1 MDQQMS
7 YFLPPITNTL
17 PTGNC
22 TLREVYRWITED
34 KSLETVTNELRAFIR
49 EGRIAEYRQLKQR
62 QLPFVTP
69 HGVFSRRKSDALIS
83 ASGLVVVDID
93 HLASL
98 EEAEQLRNHLFE
110 DPYLGTRLA
119 FVSSGGLGVKLF
131 IPGDETVRWAMSYI
145 QLLYADIAPTYAE
158 YVQLAF
164 AIATDCG
171 EAGRSDFISLCEPSP
186 KFNAL
191 HANKLFSSA
200 LRTGNQNVHLG
211 TAFHLAKLAGVEIG
225 FKFQGFTKP
234 FSSHTRV
241 STYNTADTV
250 DQAHETS
257 DRETEANDAPL
268 HIGSEPYTSLPRL
281 VPGYP
286 WPSLL
291 RDILGFADNAEQ
303 RDILLLTALTA
314 LGATLGK
321 TVRCLYGMHW
331 IYPCIQLFVI
341 APPASGKGIM
351 AWLRKFIEP
360 IHREIRQQVDL
371 AMKQYRQD
379 LAAYH
384 ALGKEKAK
392 MEMPQMPKN
401 SMFIISGNNTGTG
414 ILQNIIDSDGTGII
428 FETEADTITTAIGGD
443 YGHWSDTLR
452 NAFDHAGLSFNR
464 RTDNEYRECDST
476 FLSMVLSGTP
486 GQVAPLI
493 PSGEN
498 GLFSREVFYYK
509 SQIREWID
517 QFSVDEVDAEKEFH
531 QMGYEWK
538 ATIDQL
544 KCRGTITLRLDE
556 RQQAAFNDSFVR
568 LFLRA
573 RQSNGQEMNSS
584 VVRLAIN
591 LVRFMEVVAMLRALE
606 QPELLLP
613 AQGINSDNLK
623 DKIIGGWELHIT
635 DDDFAALLTMAEPLY
650 LHATHILSFLPTG
663 EITSRG
669 LSEKDSL
676 LSSMPDEFTT
686 VQWMETA
693 EHANIPK
700 NTAKT
705 WLRRLCDS
713 GALLHGEHKG
723 IYLKPI

>member
-1 MDQQMS
+1 MNNDLS
-7 YFLPPITNTL
+7 KLV
-17 PTGNC
+17 
-22 TLREVYRWITED
+22 EAV
-34 KSLETVTNELRAFIR
+34 RA
-49 EGRIAEYRQLKQR
+49 A
-62 QLPFVTP
+62 
-69 HGVFSRRKSDALIS
+69 H
-83 ASGLVVVDID
+83 
-93 HLASL
+93 
-98 EEAEQLRNHLFE
+98 
-110 DPYLGTRLA
+110 
-119 FVSSGGLGVKLF
+119 
-131 IPGDETVRWAMSYI
+131 
-145 QLLYADIAPTYAE
+145 ADIAPTYAE

-241 STYNTADTV
+241 STYNIADTV

-517 QFSVDEVDAEKEFH
+517 QFSVDEVDAEGIPPDGLRVEGH
-531 QMGYEWK
+531 DRSAQVPGYHYLAPRRA
-538 ATIDQL
+538 ATSRFQRQL
-544 KCRGTITLRLDE
+544 RTSLPPCPAIQRAGDEQFRGTPRHQPRTFHGGGSHASCLGTTGITAAGPRHQQ
-556 RQQAAFNDSFVR
+556 RQPK
-568 LFLRA
+568 
-573 RQSNGQEMNSS
+573 GQ
-584 VVRLAIN
+584 
-591 LVRFMEVVAMLRALE
+591 
-606 QPELLLP
+606 
-613 AQGINSDNLK
+613 D
-623 DKIIGGWELHIT
+623 H
-635 DDDFAALLTMAEPLY
+635 
-650 LHATHILSFLPTG
+650 
-663 EITSRG
+663 
-669 LSEKDSL
+669 
-676 LSSMPDEFTT
+676 
-686 VQWMETA
+686 
-693 EHANIPK
+693 
-700 NTAKT
+700 
-705 WLRRLCDS
+705 RRL
-713 GALLHGEHKG
+713 GTPYHRR
-723 IYLKPI
+723 

>member
-1 MDQQMS
+1 MNNDLS
-7 YFLPPITNTL
+7 
-17 PTGNC
+17 
-22 TLREVYRWITED
+22 
-34 KSLETVTNELRAFIR
+34 K
-49 EGRIAEYRQLKQR
+49 
-62 QLPFVTP
+62 
-69 HGVFSRRKSDALIS
+69 
-83 ASGLVVVDID
+83 LV
-93 HLASL
+93 
-98 EEAEQLRNHLFE
+98 EA
-110 DPYLGTRLA
+110 
-119 FVSSGGLGVKLF
+119 
-131 IPGDETVRWAMSYI
+131 VRTAH
-145 QLLYADIAPTYAE
+145 ADIAPTYAE

-291 RDILGFADNAEQ
+291 RDILGFTDNAEQ

-384 ALGKEKAK
+384 ALGKE
-392 MEMPQMPKN
+392 
-401 SMFIISGNNTGTG
+401 
-414 ILQNIIDSDGTGII
+414 
-428 FETEADTITTAIGGD
+428 
-443 YGHWSDTLR
+443 
-452 NAFDHAGLSFNR
+452 LS
-464 RTDNEYRECDST
+464 
-476 FLSMVLSGTP
+476 
-486 GQVAPLI
+486 LI
-493 PSGEN
+493 
-498 GLFSREVFYYK
+498 
-509 SQIREWID
+509 
-517 QFSVDEVDAEKEFH
+517 
-531 QMGYEWK
+531 
-538 ATIDQL
+538 
-544 KCRGTITLRLDE
+544 
-556 RQQAAFNDSFVR
+556 
-568 LFLRA
+568 
-573 RQSNGQEMNSS
+573 
-584 VVRLAIN
+584 
-591 LVRFMEVVAMLRALE
+591 
-606 QPELLLP
+606 
-613 AQGINSDNLK
+613 
-623 DKIIGGWELHIT
+623 HI
-635 DDDFAALLTMAEPLY
+635 
-650 LHATHILSFLPTG
+650 
-663 EITSRG
+663 
-669 LSEKDSL
+669 
-676 LSSMPDEFTT
+676 
-686 VQWMETA
+686 
-693 EHANIPK
+693 
-700 NTAKT
+700 
-705 WLRRLCDS
+705 
-713 GALLHGEHKG
+713 
-723 IYLKPI
+723 

>member
-1 MDQQMS
+1 MNNDLS
-7 YFLPPITNTL
+7 
-17 PTGNC
+17 
-22 TLREVYRWITED
+22 
-34 KSLETVTNELRAFIR
+34 K
-49 EGRIAEYRQLKQR
+49 
-62 QLPFVTP
+62 
-69 HGVFSRRKSDALIS
+69 
-83 ASGLVVVDID
+83 LV
-93 HLASL
+93 
-98 EEAEQLRNHLFE
+98 EA
-110 DPYLGTRLA
+110 
-119 FVSSGGLGVKLF
+119 
-131 IPGDETVRWAMSYI
+131 VRTAH
-145 QLLYADIAPTYAE
+145 ADIAPTYAE

-291 RDILGFADNAEQ
+291 RDILGFTDNAEQ

-414 ILQNIIDSDGTGII
+414 ILQN
-428 FETEADTITTAIGGD
+428 
-443 YGHWSDTLR
+443 
-452 NAFDHAGLSFNR
+452 LS
-464 RTDNEYRECDST
+464 
-476 FLSMVLSGTP
+476 
-486 GQVAPLI
+486 LI
-493 PSGEN
+493 
-498 GLFSREVFYYK
+498 
-509 SQIREWID
+509 
-517 QFSVDEVDAEKEFH
+517 
-531 QMGYEWK
+531 
-538 ATIDQL
+538 
-544 KCRGTITLRLDE
+544 
-556 RQQAAFNDSFVR
+556 
-568 LFLRA
+568 
-573 RQSNGQEMNSS
+573 
-584 VVRLAIN
+584 
-591 LVRFMEVVAMLRALE
+591 
-606 QPELLLP
+606 
-613 AQGINSDNLK
+613 
-623 DKIIGGWELHIT
+623 HI
-635 DDDFAALLTMAEPLY
+635 
-650 LHATHILSFLPTG
+650 
-663 EITSRG
+663 
-669 LSEKDSL
+669 
-676 LSSMPDEFTT
+676 
-686 VQWMETA
+686 
-693 EHANIPK
+693 
-700 NTAKT
+700 
-705 WLRRLCDS
+705 
-713 GALLHGEHKG
+713 
-723 IYLKPI
+723 

>member
-1 MDQQMS
+1 MNNDLS
-7 YFLPPITNTL
+7 KLV
-17 PTGNC
+17 
-22 TLREVYRWITED
+22 EAV
-34 KSLETVTNELRAFIR
+34 RA
-49 EGRIAEYRQLKQR
+49 A
-62 QLPFVTP
+62 
-69 HGVFSRRKSDALIS
+69 H
-83 ASGLVVVDID
+83 
-93 HLASL
+93 
-98 EEAEQLRNHLFE
+98 
-110 DPYLGTRLA
+110 
-119 FVSSGGLGVKLF
+119 
-131 IPGDETVRWAMSYI
+131 
-145 QLLYADIAPTYAE
+145 ADIAPTYAE

-241 STYNTADTV
+241 STDNIADTV

-531 QMGYEWK
+531 RMGYEWK

-568 LFLRA
+568 L
-573 RQSNGQEMNSS
+573 SCVPGN
-584 VVRLAIN
+584 
-591 LVRFMEVVAMLRALE
+591 
-606 QPELLLP
+606 
-613 AQGINSDNLK
+613 
-623 DKIIGGWELHIT
+623 
-635 DDDFAALLTMAEPLY
+635 
-650 LHATHILSFLPTG
+650 PTG
-663 EITSRG
+663 
-669 LSEKDSL
+669 
-676 LSSMPDEFTT
+676 
-686 VQWMETA
+686 
-693 EHANIPK
+693 
-700 NTAKT
+700 
-705 WLRRLCDS
+705 RR
-713 GALLHGEHKG
+713 
-723 IYLKPI
+723 

>member
-1 MDQQMS
+1 MNNDLS
-7 YFLPPITNTL
+7 KLV
-17 PTGNC
+17 
-22 TLREVYRWITED
+22 EAV
-34 KSLETVTNELRAFIR
+34 RA
-49 EGRIAEYRQLKQR
+49 A
-62 QLPFVTP
+62 
-69 HGVFSRRKSDALIS
+69 H
-83 ASGLVVVDID
+83 
-93 HLASL
+93 
-98 EEAEQLRNHLFE
+98 
-110 DPYLGTRLA
+110 
-119 FVSSGGLGVKLF
+119 
-131 IPGDETVRWAMSYI
+131 
-145 QLLYADIAPTYAE
+145 ADIAPTYAE

-291 RDILGFADNAEQ
+291 RDILGFANNAEQ

-414 ILQNIIDSDGTGII
+414 ILQNIIDSAPVSFSRPRRIPSPPLSGGITGIGAI
-428 FETEADTITTAIGGD
+428 RSVTLSTMPGSRSTDGPITNTGNAI
-443 YGHWSDTLR
+443 
-452 NAFDHAGLSFNR
+452 
-464 RTDNEYRECDST
+464 
-476 FLSMVLSGTP
+476 P
-486 GQVAPLI
+486 
-493 PSGEN
+493 PS
-498 GLFSREVFYYK
+498 SRWC
-509 SQIREWID
+509 SR
-517 QFSVDEVDAEKEFH
+517 
-531 QMGYEWK
+531 
-538 ATIDQL
+538 
-544 KCRGTITLRLDE
+544 
-556 RQQAAFNDSFVR
+556 VR
-568 LFLRA
+568 
-573 RQSNGQEMNSS
+573 
-584 VVRLAIN
+584 
-591 LVRFMEVVAMLRALE
+591 
-606 QPELLLP
+606 
-613 AQGINSDNLK
+613 
-623 DKIIGGWELHIT
+623 
-635 DDDFAALLTMAEPLY
+635 
-650 LHATHILSFLPTG
+650 
-663 EITSRG
+663 
-669 LSEKDSL
+669 
-676 LSSMPDEFTT
+676 PD
-686 VQWMETA
+686 
-693 EHANIPK
+693 
-700 NTAKT
+700 
-705 WLRRLCDS
+705 R
-713 GALLHGEHKG
+713 
-723 IYLKPI
+723 